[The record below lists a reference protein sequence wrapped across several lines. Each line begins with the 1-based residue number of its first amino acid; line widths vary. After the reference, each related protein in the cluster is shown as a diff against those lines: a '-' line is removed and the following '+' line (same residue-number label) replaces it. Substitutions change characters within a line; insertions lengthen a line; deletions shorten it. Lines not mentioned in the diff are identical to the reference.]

1 MSCWLLSRI
10 ALLVLLAMQS
20 ASVAAAPREMEL
32 HPTYGTANSFVTI
45 SGADMMTSTRMYC
58 RCVSL
63 IVNIPARFF
72 CRKTDCLFQI
82 PQNGHRIGRHLVT
95 AECNA
100 SLVGIHSLVRCQV
113 PQQASGFYSLEI
125 THNGRDFTSSG
136 LIFEQ
141 VDAVISKAFPR
152 QLNPTGG
159 TLVTLQGAGFRDGLW
174 CRTGFQEDA
183 VMAAVSSSALL
194 VCETLAVH
202 DKNSRDAIHLSIVAS
217 RQQSSLSEMHD
228 LVADGAKVKG
238 AISSFQTKNTR
249 IEEIMVEGQGFDI
262 HLRNAWCKVGTV
274 IVRGTVLSSSRLNC
288 QLPFISRQCPALFV
302 SFNQVD
308 FTAVENMDWA
318 SESCSSRKQFSRLP
332 VAVEARSLNAAW
344 QENIRITN
352 SWLHARLESAH
363 NAGFPLFHETEIL
376 GTSNSFVARFS
387 IRNKPTVR
395 FVNPQKNPALGGGV
409 LWVTGVDLR
418 VGNDGSDSQSD
429 STVVGCVV
437 KNGELIVGHAV
448 SSAVG
453 ACEIPPLQLLRR
465 IFSNNLDLA
474 DLRVAYASDTS
485 GKKRTPTSNALS
497 RIKPSRGSVSGG
509 TPVRITVGSSVGWGL
524 GGSSSGNTN
533 LDGDFTANAGCRFGT
548 VAVSGRWSTINE
560 VECITPSRGTLHGNV
575 EVAPVMD
582 HKTNSFPAFDLDAE
596 TTFKYALF

>member
-1 MSCWLLSRI
+1 MH
-10 ALLVLLAMQS
+10 LLAAQPGGFTDDVGIIDLGQS
-20 ASVAAAPREMEL
+20 AADIVILSAADSSLAAL
-32 HPTYGTANSFVTI
+32 ANS
-45 SGADMMTSTRMYC
+45 
-58 RCVSL
+58 
-63 IVNIPARFF
+63 
-72 CRKTDCLFQI
+72 
-82 PQNGHRIGRHLVT
+82 
-95 AECNA
+95 AE
-100 SLVGIHSLVRCQV
+100 
-113 PQQASGFYSLEI
+113 
-125 THNGRDFTSSG
+125 
-136 LIFEQ
+136 
-141 VDAVISKAFPR
+141 
-152 QLNPTGG
+152 
-159 TLVTLQGAGFRDGLW
+159 
-174 CRTGFQEDA
+174 
-183 VMAAVSSSALL
+183 
-194 VCETLAVH
+194 
-202 DKNSRDAIHLSIVAS
+202 
-217 RQQSSLSEMHD
+217 SLSETYPSIRLANWLQLLKPAAFD
-228 LVADGAKVKG
+228 LYQDKVLDQAKVVVVSFLGG
-238 AISSFQTKNTR
+238 ASYWQYGFDRLQAWARACDNRTLILVPGDNSPDQQLFSASTIEAEDSQRVWQFLREGGTVNNQQLFYFLANQYIDGQSYQWHEPERLPNCMMYMPASKLKHSQASYAAKNTR

-497 RIKPSRGSVSGG
+497 RINPSRGSVSGG